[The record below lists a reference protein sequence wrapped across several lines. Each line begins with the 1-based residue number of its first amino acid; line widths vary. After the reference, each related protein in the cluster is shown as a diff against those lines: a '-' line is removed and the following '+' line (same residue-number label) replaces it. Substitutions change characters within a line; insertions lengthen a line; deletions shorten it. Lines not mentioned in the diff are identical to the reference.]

1 MRLLLVED
9 TVALADQLLPLL
21 RDHGYAVDWR
31 TAATPWCVPTT
42 MISTW

>member
-21 RDHGYAVDWR
+21 RDHGYAVDWLADGR
-31 TAATPWCVPTT
+31 DALVRAHDDDGG
-42 MISTW
+42 